1 VVLFDEIEK
10 PTRRIQYAAA
20 NLEDGRL
27 TDAKG
32 RTVDF
37 KNTLLIMTSNIGS
50 RVIEKVAVVSALSS
64 PWKTPSLSTT
74 ASVRW

>member
-10 PTRRIQYAAA
+10 PTLMFNMLLQI
-20 NLEDGRL
+20 LEDGRL

-37 KNTLLIMTSNIGS
+37 KTRLIMTSNIGS
-50 RVIEKVAVVSALSS
+50 RVIEKGGGGLGFEFSS
-64 PWKTPSLSTT
+64 
-74 ASVRW
+74 

>member
-27 TDAKG
+27 TDA
-32 RTVDF
+32 
-37 KNTLLIMTSNIGS
+37 I
-50 RVIEKVAVVSALSS
+50 AQ
-64 PWKTPSLSTT
+64 
-74 ASVRW
+74 